1 MVISASFQPHSI
13 GKGKSAPET
22 MSRSDL
28 LFRGL
33 HRHGIMSAETFR
45 CPTGAA
51 SMPLGRVV
59 SRSILSKTALR
70 SHHYMSL
77 KSMCRPSISFSP
89 DGHTNCWGHCSPI
102 LAGFPPPKKKK
113 KDILQKMSQE
123 RLQQAH
129 FDRRHTGRLSDLMIC
144 SH

>member
-33 HRHGIMSAETFR
+33 HRHDIMSAETFR

-77 KSMCRPSISFSP
+77 KSMCHPSISFSL
-89 DGHTNCWGHCSPI
+89 DGHTNRWGHCSPT

-113 KDILQKMSQE
+113 KTSSCRKCPKRGCNKPTLTKDTLVDSP
-123 RLQQAH
+123 
-129 FDRRHTGRLSDLMIC
+129 TS
-144 SH
+144 